1 MNKATANSMPAGDQ
15 PVPARCPDCQEMGGC
30 RLGIRAAF
38 RIPQDGCLATGISRT
53 AIYYATSP
61 TEENQ
66 FNPPVQSYEIRKAG
80 AKSGVRV
87 VDGRS
92 WCNYVRSQPPS
103 PKVAKKSKAKRTKTP
118 RTKTAPKNP
127 ANVPAAV
134 TTAVPPSADTTPTI
148 SAAPPVPGNGPVSPP
163 PPPPPPEESSTQEAQ
178 P

>member
-1 MNKATANSMPAGDQ
+1 MNKEAPNLMPTGDQ
-15 PVPARCPDCQEMGGC
+15 PVPALCPDCREMGRC

-38 RIPQDGCLATGISRT
+38 RIAKDGCPATGICRT
-53 AIYYATSP
+53 TIYAATSP

-66 FNPPVQSYEIRKAG
+66 FEPPVKSFEIKKAG

-134 TTAVPPSADTTPTI
+134 TTAVPPSADTTPTN
-148 SAAPPVPGNGPVSPP
+148 SAASPVPGNGPFSPP